1 MRIFTLSLL
10 LLCPIAAQA
19 RVISYAPYTDKVAT
33 RAYQARNTRHFAL
46 VETPRAGY
54 YGDAAYNAQ
63 VVLYDTKGIDPP
75 RVIYPKSG
83 VNSIY
88 AVALF
93 QEGDRVPVVLVL
105 AWNETVITRDG
116 GRSWRQVNGIP
127 EREPFLATDVDYGG
141 PWTLGLAAPVRT
153 ATRAWPFVV
162 AFETGVYA
170 ISAGGTAKLM
180 ISGSFWENP
189 LIGQNREGTEFLI
202 RTDFYRD
209 KLVAIGLDGKWR
221 FIGVMNRF
229 DFDAGW
235 ITSDGSAYVID
246 HSWYGLEDH
255 EDYASP
261 RTLYLYRNGRRELVA
276 EQKYWGKSLAVPTH
290 DFNGAWFMEWVEEW
304 KTTLH
309 HHQLGGKLET
319 MWVDEAAPEVEALHA
334 GAAGDKVLV
343 QVHRPRIAPDKV
355 FIDPALAVWH
365 VGKPAPAEYDELFL
379 NEGPEKG
386 FVHLDVDR
394 MEAGEP
400 FVFDSSFLRPDP
412 PDIIVSPPISGG
424 ADVVQEWGVV
434 RASLKQR
441 LVIPSAS
448 RMPGL
453 LGSQW
458 LTDLVILNPLDES
471 QEVEV
476 AYMGSND
483 AISAA
488 ANTTASLTLDPNEI
502 RVITDVLGTLFGVDE
517 GSGSL
522 LFVPAV
528 GVNVYAR
535 TYSRSGAG
543 TYGYAMPAIDFF
555 NSASPRFPVS
565 FAGAFQGPGTE
576 TRVLVT
582 DTSGAGM
589 TATMQPTNG
598 NGKVASADVAAETPA
613 EGVLQLDVPS
623 SERGGL
629 IVQPARGTGIAAVI
643 STDTR
648 TNDATYFP
656 PDLPASSMRTIPFV
670 VSTETLRTDL
680 YLLNLS
686 PHHRS
691 VNIEVKPYD
700 TNQWPRLRSYSLKP
714 YESRLIEDPVK
725 LFGFTGG
732 KARLRYASWGAEGDS
747 TGVRVTSRTYAVAEN
762 GGTYGTLVP
771 PMNSFQS
778 VTGGEYL
785 EILTLTAGMQ
795 VSLGLVEL
803 SPNPRSPSSEMEI
816 AIVDDRGATIDK
828 HTVKLNSSGGLYI
841 DDLFATRKLT
851 PPPAARIVLRAL
863 NDWSLT
869 GAYAVLTDPVT
880 NDTTYIGASLG
891 AKAK

>member
-10 LLCPIAAQA
+10 LLCPIAASA

-46 VETPRAGY
+46 IETPAAGY
-54 YGDAAYNAQ
+54 YPNYSYNAQ

-83 VNSIY
+83 TATIY
-88 AVALF
+88 NLALF

-105 AWNETVITRDG
+105 AENETVVTRDG
-116 GRSWRQVNGIP
+116 GRSWWPVTGLSKRQ
-127 EREPFLATDVDYGG
+127 PFRATDVDYGG
-141 PWTLGLAAPVRT
+141 PWTQGLAAPVRT

-162 AFETGVYA
+162 AFENGVYA
-170 ISAGGTAKLM
+170 ISPGGTARLM
-180 ISGSFWENP
+180 ISGPFWDNP
-189 LIGQNREGTEFLI
+189 LIGQNRGGTEFLI
-202 RTDFYRD
+202 RTDYYRD

-221 FIGVMNRF
+221 SIGAMNRF

-235 ITSDGSAYVID
+235 IAGDGSAYVID
-246 HSWYGLEDH
+246 HSWSSDLEPD
-255 EDYASP
+255 DYSRY

-276 EQKYWGKSLAVPTH
+276 EQSEWGASLAIPTH
-290 DFNGAWFMEWVEEW
+290 DFNGAWFLEWAEEW
-304 KTTLH
+304 KTTLYH
-309 HHQLGGKLET
+309 HKPGGKLET

-334 GAAGDKVLV
+334 GAAGDKVLI
-343 QVHRPRIAPDKV
+343 QVHRPRIAPEKV

-379 NEGPEKG
+379 SEGPEKG

-400 FVFDSSFLRPDP
+400 FVFDSSFIRPEP
-412 PDIIVSPPISGG
+412 PALVVSPPSGG
-424 ADVVQEWGVV
+424 SDVVQEWGVV

-453 LGSQW
+453 MGSQW
-458 LTDLVILNPLDES
+458 LTDLVILNPLDEP
-471 QEVEV
+471 QEVVVEYV
-476 AYMGSND
+476 GSND
-483 AISAA
+483 AMVAT
-488 ANTTASLTLDPNEI
+488 ANEPVTITLDPNEI
-502 RVITDVLGTLFGVDE
+502 RVVTDVLGTLFGVE
-517 GSGSL
+517 QGSGSL
-522 LFVPAV
+522 QFVPAV
-528 GVNVYAR
+528 GVNLTAR
-535 TYSRSGAG
+535 TYSRTGVG

-576 TRVLVT
+576 TRVVVT

-589 TATMQPTNG
+589 TATLQPTNG
-598 NGKVASADVAAETPA
+598 SGKVASAGVAAETPA
-613 EGVLQLDVPS
+613 NGVLQLEIAS
-623 SERGGL
+623 AERGGL
-629 IVQPARGTGIAAVI
+629 IVQPARGHAIAAVI

-656 PDLPASSMRTIPFV
+656 PDLPASSMRTIPFA
-670 VSTETLRTDL
+670 VSTGTLRTDL

-686 PHHRS
+686 PHQRS

-732 KARLRYASWGAEGDS
+732 MARLRYASWGAEGDS

-785 EILTLTAGMQ
+785 EILTHTGGMR

-803 SPNPRSPSSEMEI
+803 SANPRSQPSEMEI

-828 HTVKLNSSGGLYI
+828 HTVKLNASGGLYL
-841 DDLFATRKLT
+841 DDLFAARNLT
-851 PPPAARIVLRAL
+851 PPPAVRIVIRAL
-863 NDWSLT
+863 NEWSLT
-869 GAYAVLTDPVT
+869 GAYALLTDPVT
-880 NDTTYIGASLG
+880 SDTTYIGASLG
-891 AKAK
+891 AKVK